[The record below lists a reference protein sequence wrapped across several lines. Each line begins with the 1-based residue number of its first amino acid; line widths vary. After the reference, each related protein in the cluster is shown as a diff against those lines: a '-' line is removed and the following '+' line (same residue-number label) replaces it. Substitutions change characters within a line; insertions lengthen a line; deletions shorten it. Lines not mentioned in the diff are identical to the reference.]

1 MFIKKFFNLIGSPW
15 FEAAIW
21 TVAIIYLAV
30 IDPLQDSQ
38 VSFCVL
44 DNLGFKHCPGCGLG
58 RSVSYILHG
67 DITSGWET
75 HKAGL
80 LALPVLLYRI
90 GQISYNQIKVFKQ
103 NKLSQIQQ

>member
-1 MFIKKFFNLIGSPW
+1 MIIKKLSNLIGSPW

-30 IDPLQDSQ
+30 IDPLQESQ
-38 VSFCVL
+38 INFCVL
-44 DNLGFKHCPGCGLG
+44 DRLGFENCPGCGLG

-67 DITSGWET
+67 DILSGWET

-90 GQISYNQIKVFKQ
+90 GQISFSQIKVFKQ
-103 NKLSQIQQ
+103 GKASQIHQ